1 MSHYVFS
8 FISFSFICN
17 VWMLYKRERERERE
31 RETKK
36 WGRGVNCEEET
47 REKNEMGEG
56 GCMCVVGE
64 KKKER
69 HGVHGWWGKKRKKEM
84 GSGIYVYGGKKGGVE
99 KKEEKNLK
107 GKKLNWFYLYVHFI
121 WCKV

>member
-8 FISFSFICN
+8 FLFFSFICN
-17 VWMLYKRERERERE
+17 VWILYKREKKKIE
-31 RETKK
+31 K
-36 WGRGVNCEEET
+36 WGRGVNCEEGM

-69 HGVHGWWGKKRKKEM
+69 QGVHQW
-84 GSGIYVYGGKKGGVE
+84 
-99 KKEEKNLK
+99 
-107 GKKLNWFYLYVHFI
+107 
-121 WCKV
+121 